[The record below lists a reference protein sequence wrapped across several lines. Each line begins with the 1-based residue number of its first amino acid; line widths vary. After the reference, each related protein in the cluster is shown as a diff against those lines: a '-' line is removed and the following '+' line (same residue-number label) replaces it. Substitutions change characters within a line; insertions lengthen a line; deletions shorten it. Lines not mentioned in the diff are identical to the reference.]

1 MKKLKATC
9 LLLVSVVSVSMGQK
23 IFDLIQSDDPV
34 KVSEVV
40 KEAGIY
46 FAKAGK
52 ENNSGYKLYER
63 WLDWAIR
70 SMDAN
75 GYTITSKQAY
85 EERQK
90 FDNTFKN
97 TKMAF
102 NGDWKELGPKEW
114 TLGSSWSAGLGRI
127 VSMAVEP
134 NNQQLMYVGS
144 PGGGLWKSLNAGAS
158 WVPLADQAN
167 MSIWSIAIDPLDNN
181 KVYVGNTSGFIRSSD
196 GGLTWAT
203 GTGTQGT
210 LRRILIHPANTNQI
224 WAASTSGIFYSSNAG
239 ATFSKVSATSTED
252 IDFKPGNTSVMYACG
267 GSFQLSADGG
277 QTWNIITNGI
287 TSAER
292 MRMDVT
298 DAAPDNVYLLQ
309 KSGTGFGRIY
319 KSVDSG
325 NNFSVLCDI
334 ANAGT
339 PNYLGSQASRNMG
352 IAVSN
357 TNANEVHIGG
367 LDYYRSMDGGA
378 TFTKLCAWNSP
389 GSSSYVHAD
398 IEFMHYVNGKIY
410 VGSDGG
416 IFRSSNQGNT
426 MADLT
431 QNGVGVRQYYRI
443 GGYPADANLVGGG
456 AQDNGTNIMKGSSH
470 EFIEWLGADG
480 METFIDYTNP
490 NILYGTSQYGTLY
503 KSTNGGTS
511 RTTLSGLPGDGKGE
525 WETPFE
531 MDPVDHNTIYVGYE
545 ELFRSR
551 SAGSSGS
558 WVSLTDSITLNDD
571 LDEVKIAPSNNDYI
585 YIAESSGM
593 WRTKN
598 GQSDPP
604 DWTPLSG
611 ISGTINYIAIDPDDP
626 EHVAIATSG
635 SQVFVTSDAGDT
647 WREISGN
654 VPNVT
659 YFCLSYDDL
668 PENGLYIGT
677 SSGVYYTKND
687 LATWTPFSNNLPKVE
702 VRELEIHFGSRKIR
716 AGTYGRGIWESTI
729 VDPNIPLNISSVNK
743 EANSKVTLYPNP
755 ATDVLNFNID
765 KDLKLESVIVMNAI
779 GVEVMQLNKPA
790 GSIDLSQL
798 SKGVYFIQLN
808 SGEQRITKRIIVK

>member
-1 MKKLKATC
+1 MNKLKAIC
-9 LLLVSVVSVSMGQK
+9 FLLVSIVSVSRGQK
-23 IFDLIQSDDPV
+23 VFDLIQSDDPV

-40 KEAGIY
+40 KEAENY
-46 FAKAGK
+46 FSKAGQ

-63 WLDWAIR
+63 WLDWATR

-97 TKMAF
+97 NKMAF

-114 TLGSSWSAGLGRI
+114 TLASSWSAGLGRI

-144 PGGGLWKSLNAGAS
+144 PGGGLWKSVNAGLS
-158 WVPLADQAN
+158 WVPLTDQAN
-167 MSIWSIAIDPLDNN
+167 MSIWSIAIDPIDNN
-181 KVYVGNTSGFIRSSD
+181 KVYVGNTSGLIKSSD
-196 GGLTWAT
+196 GGITWVSAT
-203 GTGTQGT
+203 GSQGT
-210 LRRILIHPANTNQI
+210 PRRILIHPTNTNQI
-224 WAASTSGIFYSSNAG
+224 WAASTSGIFYSSNSG
-239 ATFSKVSATSTED
+239 LTFSKVSALSTED
-252 IDFKPGNTSVMYACG
+252 IDFKPGDPSTMYACG
-267 GSFQLSADGG
+267 NDFQLSTDGG
-277 QTWNIITNGI
+277 LTWTKI
-287 TSAER
+287 TSGIIAAER

-298 DAAPDNVYLLQ
+298 PAAPQNIYLLQ
-309 KSGTGFGRIY
+309 KKGSGFGRIY
-319 KSVDSG
+319 RSVDSG
-325 NNFSVLCDI
+325 NSFSIMCDI
-334 ANAGT
+334 ANSGT

-398 IEFMHYVNGKIY
+398 IEFMNYVNGKIY

-426 MADLT
+426 MTDLT

-456 AQDNGTNIMKGSSH
+456 SQDNGTSIMKGSSH
-470 EFIEWLGADG
+470 EFVEWLGADG

-503 KSTNGGTS
+503 KSTNGGSS
-511 RTTLSGLPGDGKGE
+511 RNTLSGPGDGKGE

-531 MDPVDHNTIYVGYE
+531 MDPIDHNTIYVGYE

-551 SAGSSGS
+551 TAAASGS
-558 WVSLTDSITLNDD
+558 WVSLTDSVPLVDD

-585 YIAESSGM
+585 YIAENASM

-598 GQSDPP
+598 GQEDPP
-604 DWTPLSG
+604 LWTSITG
-611 ISGTINYIAIDPDDP
+611 FTGTVNYIAIDPDDP

-635 SQVFVTSDAGDT
+635 SRIYVTSNAGDT
-647 WREISGN
+647 WTEISGN
-654 VPNVT
+654 VPNVSH
-659 YFCLSYDDL
+659 FCVAYDDL
-668 PENGLYIGT
+668 PENGLYVGT
-677 SSGVYYTKND
+677 SSGVYYTTND
-687 LATWTPFSNNLPKVE
+687 QITWTPFSTNLPKVE
-702 VRELEIHFGSRKIR
+702 VRELDIHFGSRKIR

-729 VDPNIPLNISSVNK
+729 VDPNVPLNTYAVNK
-743 EANSKVTLYPNP
+743 EDNSKVTLYPNP
-755 ATDVLNFNID
+755 VTDVLNFKID
-765 KDLKLESVIVMNAI
+765 RDLNLESVTVINAI
-779 GVEVMQLNKPA
+779 GKEVMQIDKPV

-798 SKGVYFIQLN
+798 SKGIYLMQLN
-808 SGEQRITKRIIVK
+808 SGGQRITKRIIIK